1 VQPNI
6 NTIGASRSRLAVLG
20 FVYGLGSIA
29 ALCGSSGAAHAQ
41 ALKAD
46 PVGAGLDPAKLAAL
60 KPELQKFVD
69 SKQIAGAVALIGRR
83 GRIGSL
89 ETVGFA
95 DVAKQTPMR
104 PDTVF
109 RIASMTKIATAV
121 AIMMLE
127 DEGKLSVSDPV
138 EKLLPEFRGLKLITK
153 KTEDKDGL
161 TVTLVDTPT
170 KPTIEHLLTHTSGM
184 QCGPPAGFAELYGK
198 KNRTLDEGVVA
209 FSQHP
214 LISPPG
220 TVWKYCSTAI
230 DTLGRI
236 IEVASGKPYDVFMNE
251 RLFKPLGMKDTSY
264 KPSKQLRA
272 RTATLYKK
280 DGPAEGAGTIVAS
293 DDTGPPDPIIYPSPS
308 GGLWSTAP
316 DYAKL
321 MQMLLDGGTA
331 HGKRFLK
338 ADTLAKMASVH
349 FSSKEKVG
357 FSPGLGMGLG
367 VQVVMTPTQVT
378 TELAPGS
385 YGHGGAYGTQAWVDP
400 KNQVFYVLMVQRQG
414 FGNGDQ
420 ADVRRTLQRIGSE
433 ALLAPTAA
441 APAAK
446 PSLTAGQR
454 P

>member
-1 VQPNI
+1 VQLIKNHF
-6 NTIGASRSRLAVLG
+6 GARAVRLAVLG
-20 FVYGLGSIA
+20 VVCVLPA
-29 ALCGSSGAAHAQ
+29 VAHAQ
-41 ALKAD
+41 SLKPDAK
-46 PVGAGLDPAKLAAL
+46 GAGLDPAKLAAL

-69 SKQIAGAVALIGRR
+69 SKQIAGAVALIGRH

-104 PDTVF
+104 ADTVF

-121 AIMMLE
+121 AVMMLE
-127 DEGKLSVSDPV
+127 DDGKLAVEDPV
-138 EKLLPEFRGLKLITK
+138 EKLLPEFRSLELITK
-153 KTEDKDGL
+153 KTEGKDGV
-161 TVTLVDTPT
+161 TVTLVDAPT
-170 KPTIEHLLTHTSGM
+170 KPTIAHLLTHTSGM
-184 QCGPPAGFAELYGK
+184 QCGPPPGFAELYSK

-214 LISPPG
+214 LVSPPG

-251 RLFKPLGMKDTSY
+251 RLFRPLGMKDTTY
-264 KPSKQLRA
+264 KPSQALRA

-280 DGPAEGAGTIVAS
+280 DGKDNKEGDAATPGVIVAS
-293 DDTGPPDPIIYPSPS
+293 DDTGPPDPIVYPSPS

-321 MQMLLDGGTA
+321 MQMLLDGGSA
-331 HGKRFLK
+331 RGKRFLK
-338 ADTLAKMASVH
+338 PETLAKMTRVH
-349 FSSKEKVG
+349 FTSSEKVG

-367 VQVVMTPTQVT
+367 VQVVMKPTEISA
-378 TELAPGS
+378 ELAPGS

-400 KNQVFYVLMVQRQG
+400 KNGVFYVLMLQRQG

-420 ADVRRTLQRIGSE
+420 SEMRRTLQRIGAE
-433 ALLAPTAA
+433 ALV
-441 APAAK
+441 APARVESA
-446 PSLTAGQR
+446 PAVSTEGQR